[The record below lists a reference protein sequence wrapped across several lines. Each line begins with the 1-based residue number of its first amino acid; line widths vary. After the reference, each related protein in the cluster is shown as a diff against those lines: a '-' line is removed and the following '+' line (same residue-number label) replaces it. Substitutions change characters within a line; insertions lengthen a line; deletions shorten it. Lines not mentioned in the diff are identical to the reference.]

1 MKEVR
6 YFYVPRAAENTE
18 LPQDEATHAIRAL
31 RLQAG
36 DGIMLM
42 DGEGTFYEAE
52 ISLVTNKKC
61 MYNILNKLP
70 QEKMW
75 KGKIHL
81 AIAPT
86 KMMERMEWLVEK
98 ATEIGFDELSFLSCR
113 FSEREKVRVDRV
125 EKIVVSA
132 VKQSRKAWMPKVN
145 EMVSFRDFVSSER
158 GGKKFICHCYE
169 EFEKSMLFNELQNN
183 SEDDVTVLIGPE
195 GDFSIDEVRMA
206 IENRY
211 LSVSLGNSRLRT
223 VTAGLVAVNMAN
235 IVKTL

>member
-6 YFYVPRAAENTE
+6 YFYVPRAAEKTE
-18 LPQDEATHAIRAL
+18 LPQEEATHAIRAL

-36 DGIMLM
+36 DDIMLM
-42 DGEGTFYEAE
+42 DGEGTFFEAE

-61 MYNILNKLP
+61 MYQILSKLP
-70 QEKMW
+70 QERIW

-125 EKIVVSA
+125 EKIVISA

-145 EMVSFRDFVSSER
+145 EMVSFRDFVTAER
-158 GGKKFICHCYE
+158 KGKKFICHCYE
-169 EFEKSMLFNELQNN
+169 EFHKSMFFNELQKK
-183 SEDDVTVLIGPE
+183 SEEDVTVLIGPE

-206 IENRY
+206 LENDY

-223 VTAGLVAVNMAN
+223 ETAGLVAVNMAN
-235 IVKTL
+235 IVKTQ

>member
-6 YFYVPRAAENTE
+6 YFYVPRAAEKTE
-18 LPQDEATHAIRAL
+18 LPQEEATHAIRAL
-31 RLQAG
+31 RLQVG

-42 DGEGTFYEAE
+42 DGEGTFFEAE

-61 MYNILNKLP
+61 MYQILSKLP
-70 QEKMW
+70 QERIW

-125 EKIVVSA
+125 EKIVISA

-145 EMVSFRDFVSSER
+145 EMVSFRDFVTAER
-158 GGKKFICHCYE
+158 KGKKFICHCYE
-169 EFEKSMLFNELQNN
+169 EFQKSMFFNELQKN
-183 SEDDVTVLIGPE
+183 SEEDVTVLIGPE
-195 GDFSIDEVRMA
+195 GDFSIDEVRLA
-206 IENRY
+206 LENDY

-223 VTAGLVAVNMAN
+223 ETAGLVAVNMAN
-235 IVKTL
+235 IVKTQ